1 MTTTTHEVP
10 MTKSKRAAL
19 HLRYDTAEDITLQL
33 LLDTEDLPA
42 NARSVIGEIVT
53 RREGEAEVAFEQVL
67 AARSKALILTL
78 QLLRDA
84 EDLPANA
91 RSVIG
96 EIVTQEVAQAETRD
110 DETARQNELWD
121 AGTEARY
128 QDELRQ
134 MAHDDETRSS

>member
-1 MTTTTHEVP
+1 MTTSTHEVP
-10 MTKSKRAAL
+10 MTMSKRAAL

-33 LLDTEDLPA
+33 LLDT
-42 NARSVIGEIVT
+42 
-53 RREGEAEVAFEQVL
+53 
-67 AARSKALILTL
+67 
-78 QLLRDA
+78 